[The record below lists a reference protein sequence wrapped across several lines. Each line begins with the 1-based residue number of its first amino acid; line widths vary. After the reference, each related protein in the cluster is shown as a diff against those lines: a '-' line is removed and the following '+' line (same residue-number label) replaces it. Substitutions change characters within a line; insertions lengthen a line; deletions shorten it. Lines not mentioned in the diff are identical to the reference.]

1 MSKNSKPRLVMIGA
15 GNVASSLAP
24 AIHQAD
30 AADVVQVYSRN
41 LANAQA
47 LADAIPGAAATAD
60 LDEILP
66 DADVYL
72 LSLSDDALKDTVAAL
87 KPNNAL
93 WLHTSGSTGME
104 ILSRLSDSYGVFYPL
119 QTFSKSRRVNLD
131 TVSLFTEGSTL
142 EVEDR
147 IREMAV
153 KVFKNVYH
161 ADSLTRRRMHIA
173 AVFACN
179 FSNYMWM
186 IAHDLLQK
194 HHIPFDV
201 LAPLLRETLDKA
213 LQMNPRDGQTGPARR
228 GDTVLIEAHAEM
240 LPDNL
245 REIYILLSE
254 SIIKEFHDRK
264 A

>member
-30 AADVVQVYSRN
+30 AAEVVQVYSRH
-41 LANAQA
+41 LANARTI
-47 LADAIPGAAATAD
+47 ADAIPGAEATAD
-60 LDEILP
+60 LADIIP

-72 LSLSDDALKDTVAAL
+72 LSVSDDALNDTVSAL

-104 ILSRLSDSYGVFYPL
+104 ILSRLSDNYGVFYPL
-119 QTFSKSRRVNLD
+119 QTFSKSRHVNLD
-131 TVSLFTEGSTL
+131 SVSLFTEGSNP

-147 IREMAV
+147 IKEMAE

-161 ADSLTRRRMHIA
+161 ADSQTRRRMHVA

-186 IAHDLLQK
+186 IAHDLLEK
-194 HHIPFDV
+194 HDIPFDV

-213 LQMNPRDGQTGPARR
+213 LLMNPRDGQTGPARR
-228 GDTVLIEAHAEM
+228 GDTALIQTHAAM

-245 REIYILLSE
+245 REIYTLLSD
-254 SIIKEFHDRK
+254 SIIKEFHDGK